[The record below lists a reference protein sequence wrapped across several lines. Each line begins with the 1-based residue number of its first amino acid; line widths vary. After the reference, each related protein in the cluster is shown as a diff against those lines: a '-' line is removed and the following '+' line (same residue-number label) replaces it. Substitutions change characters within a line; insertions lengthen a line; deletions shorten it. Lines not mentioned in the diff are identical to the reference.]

1 MSLTRRGYDPDIGY
15 PLPLGDFKIKM
26 PVSRGFRNYSRE
38 LDMETGEVS
47 VNWHDDGVDYQRK
60 LFVSRHR

>member
-1 MSLTRRGYDPDIGY
+1 MATIRILATPCHLEILKLRCPSL
-15 PLPLGDFKIKM
+15 
-26 PVSRGFRNYSRE
+26 VGFGIIAEE